1 MWQSTDAIPERKS
14 SPFLSVIIPT
24 YNRSSVLLK
33 CLSAL
38 LDQTVPGTEYEI
50 LVVDDGSSDRTVDI
64 VEEVRVA
71 APVEVYCLRQNHKG
85 PAAARNSA
93 IRNAQG
99 DVLLFI
105 GDDILAS
112 PTLLTE
118 HAQWHRTHPED
129 NVAVLGY
136 VTWSSEILLTPFMRF
151 LSEHSDMQF
160 AYGIIQDEK
169 DISYQHF
176 YTSNISL
183 KRTFLLANGLF
194 DEDFPD
200 AGQEDIE
207 LGYRLERKGL
217 RIVFNRK
224 AVGYHLHPM
233 DLESFCRKM
242 EIIGFAAEIFNSKH
256 PEVALNTAFV
266 AIPRWQ
272 ITIKHLLARIC
283 LPLGIMAFQLDRR
296 LLYQCYKSVLWFH
309 LWRGH
314 HAYLNGTTGER
325 GHGLD

>member
-1 MWQSTDAIPERKS
+1 VWYSKVAMPKRNR

-24 YNRSSVLLK
+24 YNRSGVLLR
-33 CLSAL
+33 CINAL
-38 LDQTVPGTEYEI
+38 LDQTIPEAEYEI
-50 LVVDDGSSDRTVDI
+50 LVVDDGSSDKTTDMLGEVGGTVH
-64 VEEVRVA
+64 VEM
-71 APVEVYCLRQNHKG
+71 YYLRQNHKG
-85 PAAARNSA
+85 PAAARNLA
-93 IRNAQG
+93 IRNAKG
-99 DVLLFI
+99 DVLLFM

-112 PTLLTE
+112 PTMLAE
-118 HAQWHRTHPED
+118 HVQWHRMHPED

-136 VTWSSEILLTPFMRF
+136 VTWSSEIPLTPFMQF

-160 AYGIIQDEK
+160 AYGIIQDEE
-169 DISYQHF
+169 DIGYQHF

-183 KRTFLLANGLF
+183 KRAFLLANGLF

-207 LGYRLERKGL
+207 LGYRLEKKGL

-233 DLESFCRKM
+233 DLESFSHRM
-242 EIIGFAAEIFNSKH
+242 EIIGFSAEIFNRKH
-256 PEVALNTAFV
+256 PEVALDAAFV
-266 AIPRWQ
+266 AIPKWQ
-272 ITIKHLLARIC
+272 IMVKYLLARIC

-296 LLYQCYKSVLWFH
+296 LLYQCYRSILWFH

-314 HAYLNGTTGER
+314 HAYMNGTTGKI
-325 GHGLD
+325 GCNLD